1 MTEWMAAT
9 GPLKKVILNEK
20 SQYSFKKM
28 NGWSLLI
35 STPFIIQL

>member
-20 SQYSFKKM
+20 
-28 NGWSLLI
+28 NGWLKLI
-35 STPFIIQL
+35 LQKKPVQF